1 VSPVT
6 EGQRKLI
13 TAGIMLATVMGSLD
27 TTVVNVSLPH
37 MQGSLSAS
45 PEQITWVL
53 TSYMVASA
61 VMVPISGWLAMRIG
75 MKFMLLTAV
84 AGFTLTSVMCGIATS
99 LPEMVIFRMLQG
111 VMAAPLAPL
120 AQAVL
125 LNINPP
131 ERYGRAMALFTM
143 GAMAAPVVG
152 PVVGGYLTDDLSWRW
167 CFYINLPVGI
177 ASMLLLWAFMP
188 REAPKPRQFD
198 FLGFGALA
206 VAVASFQLMMDRGP
220 SQDWLASREIC
231 VEAVLAAVGLW
242 VFVTHSLTAKHP
254 LFDPALAKDRNF
266 VATTI
271 FTFFF
276 SLVLFSSVA
285 LVPLLMQSVLGYPVL
300 LAGIYSM
307 PRGVLM
313 MAVLQVMGRADTM
326 LDRRLILAIG
336 MGFIVFA
343 FWRMSQFDLMM
354 GPSTLISATLFQGVG
369 QGVCS
374 VALTTLAFATLN
386 PALRAEAS
394 SLSNLMRFMGG
405 SIGVALM
412 QALTA
417 SSGQRAHA
425 AFVTSITPGDPVVIA
440 ALPAQFSP
448 DTVQGVLA
456 LNGEI
461 TRQAMMMA
469 YLQDF
474 RVMALLGLVTL
485 PLLLL
490 MRPPRRSAIGDGEP
504 APVDAHAA

>member
-1 VSPVT
+1 VSPVA

-53 TSYMVASA
+53 TSYMMATA
-61 VMVPISGWLAMRIG
+61 VMVPISGWLAARVG
-75 MKFMLLTAV
+75 MKSLLLIAI
-84 AGFTLTSVMCGIATS
+84 AGFTLTSVLCGIATS

-111 VMAAPLAPL
+111 VMAAPMAPL

-125 LNINPP
+125 MNINPP

-177 ASMLLLWAFMP
+177 ASMLLLWIFMP

-206 VAVASFQLMMDRGP
+206 VAIASFQLMMDRGP
-220 SQDWLASREIC
+220 SQDWFDSREIC
-231 VEAVLAAVGLW
+231 VEAILAAMGLW
-242 VFVTHSLTAKHP
+242 IFITHSLTAKHP
-254 LFDPALAKDRNF
+254 LFDPALARDRNF
-266 VATTI
+266 VSTTI

-276 SLVLFSSVA
+276 SMVLFSSVA
-285 LVPLLMQSVLGYPVL
+285 LAPLLMQSVLGYPVL
-300 LAGIYSM
+300 LAGIISM

-313 MAVLQVMGRADTM
+313 MAVLQVMGRVDTM
-326 LDRRLILAIG
+326 FDRRLILAVG
-336 MGFIVFA
+336 MAFIAFA

-354 GPSTLISATLFQGVG
+354 GTDTLLSATLIQGVG
-369 QGVCS
+369 QGTCS

-394 SLSNLMRFMGG
+394 AISNLLRFMGG
-405 SIGVALM
+405 SVGVALM
-412 QALTA
+412 QAMTG
-417 SSGQRAHA
+417 STGQRAHA
-425 AFVTSITPGDPVVIA
+425 AFAGQITPGDPVITA
-440 ALPAQFSP
+440 ALPPHMSP
-448 DTVQGVLA
+448 DTVQGALA

-461 TRQAMMMA
+461 THQAMMIA
-469 YLQDF
+469 YLHDF
-474 RVMALLGLVTL
+474 RVMALLALATL

-490 MRPPRRSAIGDGEP
+490 MRPPRKGAVAAP
-504 APVDAHAA
+504 AVDAHAA